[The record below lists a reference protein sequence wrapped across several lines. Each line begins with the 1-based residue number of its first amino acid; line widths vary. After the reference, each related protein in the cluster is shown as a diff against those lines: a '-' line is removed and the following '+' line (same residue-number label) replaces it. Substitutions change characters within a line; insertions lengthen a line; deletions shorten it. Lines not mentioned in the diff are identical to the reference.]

1 MIIKLYA
8 VRVKGTNRYL
18 PRSQRRDER
27 GGSWLEPIDFD
38 DPASWPP
45 RYSKNMMI
53 RTYANR
59 QGAENL
65 MRSWVQG
72 KFKTDRGGYHDDYY
86 EETYLLKNTQR
97 DINNLEVVELI
108 LSCP

>member
-1 MIIKLYA
+1 MIITLYA

-72 KFKTDRGGYHDDYY
+72 RIRSDGEWGGYQ
-86 EETYLLKNTQR
+86 EERDSGINLGR
-97 DINNLEVVELI
+97 DINNLEIAELK
-108 LSCP
+108 LVCP